1 MINGDE
7 NDDDDHHHI
16 ADADDNDDDS
26 DDADDDDD
34 IDDDD
39 DDDDDGDDDDVDD
52 DDVFSIDA
60 AEARS
65 TAGPGSP
72 LTALTSARQAPC
84 VFHRRYWETH
94 LHHRACSQPARRL
107 HRLRQRGEG
116 CCLSNNHARRNSEH
130 LVQPVHELLATDPTV
145 VDFCIYDASALAEE
159 DAGDIR
165 ARPSANARQ
174 STNARET
181 SPTVLPFILARLAL
195 TS

>member
-1 MINGDE
+1 M
-7 NDDDDHHHI
+7 
-16 ADADDNDDDS
+16 
-26 DDADDDDD
+26 
-34 IDDDD
+34 
-39 DDDDDGDDDDVDD
+39 
-52 DDVFSIDA
+52 FSTAAARARQQPRQRLGHAFRTHYPGRCGLRSTAAAPWARFSHPLPWLLRA

-72 LTALTSARQAPC
+72 LTALTSARRAPC

-145 VDFCIYDASALAEE
+145 VDFCIYDAPALAEE